1 MKPIQAMWAWLVVA
15 LVGVFVVAVV
25 AGLSLYPRLTAAQR
39 VINHGVPVFDQTR
52 VAGDRAG
59 ITIISHAADTLT
71 PIVTPQGGAAA
82 EVPQL
87 VAFVS
92 KQTGLSQPAVLAA
105 LTKNFPH
112 TTALLEA
119 IPLSSVTS
127 EIPGLVTFLATS
139 LHMTPAQVLGALKA
153 NFPDLYQSIT
163 QLPYVTSGWY
173 NVPGTANLTTFN
185 GTPVHTVPQVRTYFS
200 ADVIPV
206 LEDQRTHFDALAGDG
221 GVSFLAPLLL
231 TVGIVVIIFGV
242 AMALFAR
249 KRLPRELAAAGWSVV
264 TAVGAAIVV
273 VVLVLSF
280 FPRLDGAQNLLDQAT
295 PAFNPT
301 RVAGDEAGVTMV
313 SHVVDF
319 AAPAVTPQGGG
330 AAEVPQ
336 LVAFVSKQTGL
347 SQPAVLAALTKNFP
361 HTTALLEAIPLTAV
375 TNEIPGLVTF
385 LGNALHLTPA
395 QVLGALKAN
404 FPDLYQS
411 ITQLPYVTSGWNNIP
426 GTASLTTF
434 GGTPV
439 HSVPQMQAYLA
450 TDVVPYLSTEQ
461 NDFHTVISNWPRLPV
476 FPPLLLIVGIIVTL
490 YGALMLILGLRK
502 PEEGAAASAAGS
514 AEPESV
520 LARLPCSGG

>member
-25 AGLSLYPRLTAAQR
+25 AGLALYPRLTAAQR
-39 VINHGVPVFDQTR
+39 VIDHGVPAFDQTR

-173 NVPGTANLTTFN
+173 NVPGTANLTRFN

-206 LEDQRTHFDALAGDG
+206 LEDQRIHFEALAGDG

-264 TAVGAAIVV
+264 TAVGAALVV

-295 PAFNPT
+295 PAFNPV
-301 RVAGDEAGVTMV
+301 RVAGDEAAVTMV

-347 SQPAVLAALTKNFP
+347 SQAAVLAALTKNFP
-361 HTTALLEAIPLTAV
+361 HTTALLEAIPLSAV
-375 TNEIPGLVTF
+375 TSEIPGLVTF
-385 LGNALHLTPA
+385 LGTALHMTPA
-395 QVLGALKAN
+395 QVLGALKTD
-404 FPDLYQS
+404 FPALYQAV
-411 ITQLPYVTSGWNNIP
+411 TQLPYVTNGWNNIP
-426 GTASLTTF
+426 GTTSLTTF
-434 GGTPV
+434 SGTPV

-461 NDFHTVISNWPRLPV
+461 SDFHTVISNWPRLPV

-490 YGALMLILGLRK
+490 YGALMLILSLRK
-502 PEEGAAASAAGS
+502 PEETAAAPDRGP
-514 AEPESV
+514 AESEPV
-520 LARLPCSGG
+520 LAGRGS